1 MKKLAILF
9 FIVISSKNIAAQSVE
24 YNLMLNTLLSKTV
37 EPINIGEANKR
48 KSTVFL
54 DTRAKREYEV
64 SHIKNAVWVGYDDF
78 SVKSLKNLKKDTEII
93 AYCSVGYRSE
103 KIGEKLKKAG
113 YKNVRNLWG
122 GIFEWVN
129 EGNGLVD
136 NSEKPTNIVHS
147 YSPEWGIWLKKGVKV
162 YK

>member
-9 FIVISSKNIAAQSVE
+9 FIFSSHKNIKGQTAE
-24 YNLMLNTLLSKTV
+24 YNLLLNTLLSKTV
-37 EPINIGEANKR
+37 APINIGEAY
-48 KSTVFL
+48 KSKNAIFL

-64 SHIKNAVWVGYDDF
+64 SHIQNAVWVGYDEF
-78 SVKSLKNLKKDTEII
+78 SLKSLKNLKKDSEII

-103 KIGEKLKKAG
+103 KIGEILKKAG
-113 YKNVRNLWG
+113 YQNVKNLWG

-129 EGNGLVD
+129 EGKGLVD
-136 NSEKPTNIVHS
+136 NAEKPTNIVHS